1 MKQFIGAAAALL
13 YTTASASQ
21 LEARGL
27 CDNAVNDGGNWY
39 CSMVE
44 AITYN
49 GVGAE
54 NKYNKITK
62 MDGDS
67 GSCESKPF
75 GYSGAMSPL
84 DEEVSIHVRGPAK
97 LKQFAVYTP
106 GSKSDNKARRS
117 ATARRHAHAHAHAHK
132 READANVGDMVY
144 ATIDGKAV
152 SWANDYNGQ
161 ATASPDA
168 ATTPAPDVKAQAYGG
183 SDFGSSP
190 STSAASSSAASSSS
204 SSSSSGSGII
214 DDILGGS
221 SSSGGDWGRQAYYNS
236 KKGDA
241 DGLVFLNHNGGS
253 GSGVFDYS
261 FGNSLSYAR
270 ADGKGGSSSPEVLE
284 DCELASEDEI
294 IIMTDKEC
302 EGDSCGYCRPGTVA
316 HHGFAGPNKAFFFEF
331 QMPDDGKTGANKY
344 DPVNMPAIWMLN
356 AQIPRTLQYGN
367 SDCSCWTSGCGE
379 FDIFEVLAP
388 GDKRMKSTLHG
399 NNQGGSSD
407 YFTRPCDNT
416 IKAAMVMKDNDI
428 HIKILDDDYEF
439 GTSMDSK
446 TIDDIVGNKNLL
458 DQLASV
464 FDLSGHN

>member
-13 YTTASASQ
+13 YTTAASAQQ

-39 CSMVE
+39 CSMVK
-44 AITYN
+44 ALTYN
-49 GVGAE
+49 GVGGE

-67 GSCESKPF
+67 GSCESTPQS
-75 GYSGAMSPL
+75 YSGSMSPL
-84 DEEVSIHVRGPAK
+84 DEEVSMHIRGPAK

-106 GSKSDNKARRS
+106 SGSSSSKTKRS
-117 ATARRHAHAHAHAHK
+117 ATAARRHAHAHAHAHK
-132 READANVGDMVY
+132 RDAAMGDMVY

-152 SWANDYNGQ
+152 SWANAYTGAAPSAAPEVKNMAYAGSDSSSE
-161 ATASPDA
+161 AA
-168 ATTPAPDVKAQAYGG
+168 ATTAAAAYAAP
-183 SDFGSSP
+183 SSH
-190 STSAASSSAASSSS
+190 AASSSAASSK
-204 SSSSSGSGII
+204 SSGGLL
-214 DDILGGS
+214 DGLLGS
-221 SSSGGDWGRQAYYNS
+221 STSGGDWNRQAYYNAES
-236 KKGDA
+236 GDA

-261 FGNSLSYAR
+261 FGNSLSYASSN
-270 ADGKGGSSSPEVLE
+270 GKGGSSSPEVLE
-284 DCELASEDEI
+284 DCEIGSSDEV
-294 IIMTDKEC
+294 IIMSDKEC
-302 EGDSCGYCRPGTVA
+302 EGDSCGYTRPGTVA
-316 HHGFAGPNKAFFFEF
+316 HHGFGGAEKAFFFEF
-331 QMPDDGKTGANKY
+331 QMPDDGQTSANIY

-367 SDCSCWTSGCGE
+367 AECSCWTSGCGE

-407 YFTRPCDNT
+407 YFDRPCDNT
-416 IKAAMVMKDNDI
+416 IKAVMVMKDNDI
-428 HIKILDDDYEF
+428 HIKILDDSTEF
-439 GTSMDSK
+439 GSTMDSK
-446 TIDDIVGNKNLL
+446 TISDVCGTNGILDNLF
-458 DQLASV
+458 SV

>member
-13 YTTASASQ
+13 YTSASASQ

-49 GVGAE
+49 GVGGE

-67 GSCESKPF
+67 GSCESTPF
-75 GYSGAMSPL
+75 GYSGSMSPL

-106 GSKSDNKARRS
+106 GNSSSSENKVRRS

-132 READANVGDMVY
+132 READANLGDMVY

-152 SWANDYNGQ
+152 SWANDYSGQ
-161 ATASPDA
+161 KTASPDA
-168 ATTPAPDVKAQAYGG
+168 ATTSAPVQNKAYDAG
-183 SDFGSSP
+183 SD
-190 STSAASSSAASSSS
+190 SSSAPATTSAPSSS
-204 SSSSSGSGII
+204 SSSSSGSSGSDII
-214 DDILGGS
+214 DSIFGG
-221 SSSGGDWGRQAYYNS
+221 SSSGGDWGRQAYYS
-236 KKGDA
+236 ASKGDA

-270 ADGKGGSSSPEVLE
+270 ADGKGGSSSPEVLD

-302 EGDSCGYCRPGTVA
+302 EGDSCGYSRPGTVA
-316 HHGFAGPNKAFFFEF
+316 HHGFAGANKAFFFEF
-331 QMPDDGKTGANKY
+331 QMPDDGQQGVSKY

-367 SDCSCWTSGCGE
+367 AECSCWTSGCGE

-407 YFTRPCDNT
+407 YFDRPCDNT
-416 IKAAMVMKDNDI
+416 IKAAMVMMDNDI
-428 HIKILDDDYEF
+428 HIKILSDDYEF
-439 GTSMDSK
+439 GSSMDSAA
-446 TIDDIVGNKNLL
+446 IDDIVGNKGLL
-458 DQLASV
+458 EKLTSV